1 MAQRETGQIARR
13 GEPVK
18 VVDGQMLKRLFEA
31 GAAALEQDAPTINA
45 LNVFPVPDGDTGTN
59 MVLTMRSALEA
70 LAKCADHHAGKVLA
84 CVAQGALMGARGNS
98 GVILSQLFRGL
109 ARSLDEKEQITARD
123 LADALQVAVE
133 MAYKA
138 VMKPVEGTILTV
150 AREAAAAAHRAAAE
164 TSDIVEVLS
173 HVVAAA
179 KEALERTPELLPV
192 LKEAGV
198 VDSGGRGLVAILE
211 GMWRCLRGEQ
221 MEYALPGEPEMM
233 AVLDAPPEPLADGRY
248 GYDIQ
253 FLIRGENLDVEA
265 IREHISRLGD
275 CALVIGD
282 SRLVKVHVHCL
293 NPGPALE
300 YGASLGMLDD
310 IVIENMD
317 LQYQEFRERQGAAP
331 APTAPP
337 AEKKTARTEE
347 LTGVGTVAV
356 VLGEGLKQVFES
368 LGVSRVV
375 TGGQTMNPST
385 QEILEAINAVQAEA
399 VIVLPNNKNVIMA
412 AEQARQLADKPVYVV
427 PTQTIPQ
434 GIAALMAFNFTAD
447 AETNV
452 KNMTRAIEH
461 VVTGE
466 VTTAVR
472 STKLN
477 GVEVREG
484 DIIGI
489 LDGELVAAGPDP
501 LTVIRDMLSKV
512 DLSKY
517 ELCTLFYGADVS
529 AAEAQDL
536 AKALRQAFP
545 SLEFEVV
552 EGGQPYYH
560 YIFSLE

>member
-1 MAQRETGQIARR
+1 MTRQDFNQLVHNGQPLEA
-13 GEPVK
+13 
-18 VVDGQMLKRLFEA
+18 VDGQMMKRLFET
-31 GAAALEQDAPTINA
+31 GAALLERDADAINA

-70 LAKCADHHAGKVLA
+70 VADYAGNQAGEVVA
-84 CVAQGALMGARGNS
+84 RVAQGALMGARGNS

-109 ARSLDEKEQITARD
+109 ARSLEGKAQVTARD
-123 LADALQVAVE
+123 LAEAFQLAVE

-150 AREAAAAAHRAAAE
+150 AREAAEAARQAAAE
-164 TSDIVEVLS
+164 GADVVSLFDR
-173 HVVAAA
+173 VVAAA
-179 KEALERTPELLPV
+179 KEALERTPDLLPV

-198 VDSGGRGLVAILE
+198 VDSGGRGLVVILE
-211 GMWRCLRGEQ
+211 GMWRYLRGEPV
-221 MEYALPGEPEMM
+221 ERVTAEEEEMK
-233 AVLDAPPEPLADGRY
+233 AVLEAPPEPLADGRY

-265 IREHISRLGD
+265 IRDYISRLGD

-282 SRLVKVHVHCL
+282 ERLVKVHVHCL

-300 YGASLGMLDD
+300 YGANLGMLDD
-310 IVIENMD
+310 IVVENMD
-317 LQYQEFRERQGAAP
+317 LQYQEFREQQAA
-331 APTAPP
+331 AAQEVPP
-337 AEKKTARTEE
+337 ANEKSVPTEE

-356 VLGEGLKQVFES
+356 VLGEGMKRVFES

-385 QEILEAINAVQAEA
+385 QDILEAIEAVKAKA

-412 AEQARQLADKPVYVV
+412 AEQASKLASKPVYIV
-427 PTQTIPQ
+427 PTRTMPQ
-434 GIAALMAFNFTAD
+434 GIAALMAFNFAAD
-447 AETNV
+447 VETNV
-452 KNMTRAIEH
+452 KSMTRAAEH

-472 STKLN
+472 TTRV
-477 GVEVREG
+477 GDVEVREG
-484 DIIGI
+484 DIIGV
-489 LDGELVAAGPDP
+489 LDGELVATGPD
-501 LTVIRDMLSKV
+501 LLSVIRDMLSRL

-517 ELCTLFYGADVS
+517 ELCTLFYGADVRPEE
-529 AAEAQDL
+529 AEALSQ
-536 AKALRQAFP
+536 ALREAFP

-552 EGGQPYYH
+552 EGGQPHYY
-560 YIFSLE
+560 YVFSVE